1 LGVGLA
7 TARTGPAAAPG
18 RFGWDGGL
26 GTTWSCDQR
35 EDLVGVL
42 LTQTAWTSPAGVA
55 VATDFWTATY
65 AALT

>member
-1 LGVGLA
+1 
-7 TARTGPAAAPG
+7 
-18 RFGWDGGL
+18 
-26 GTTWSCDQR
+26 
-35 EDLVGVL
+35 VL